1 MEFTDDVAATRGD
14 EGEEILDT
22 LEAIE
27 SADIPITTAEPAS
40 AGQAGDPLEVLYRFH
55 PETILDYAETITP
68 LIPLKQVPP
77 DAAATTELLRD
88 TGLNSEIQEG
98 LDANHRSQPFLS
110 VYEKTKILGFRANQL
125 AQGARPYVVVPEHVT
140 KVGDIARMEL
150 EQRRLPYIIKRPM
163 PNGTFEYWRLSDLM
177 IL

>member
-1 MEFTDDVAATRGD
+1 MEFTDEAAG
-14 EGEEILDT
+14 
-22 LEAIE
+22 
-27 SADIPITTAEPAS
+27 ADIPDDGGADALVALEEEGIPMTTVEPAA

-55 PETILDYAETITP
+55 PETILDYAETVTP
-68 LIPLKQVPP
+68 LIPLQQVPP
-77 DAAATTELLRD
+77 EAAASTEVAVEAALGEASD
-88 TGLNSEIQEG
+88 V
-98 LDANHRSQPFLS
+98 DAHHRSQPFLS

-140 KVGDIARMEL
+140 KVGDIAKMEL

>member
-1 MEFTDDVAATRGD
+1 MEYTDDAVAANEVVDDG
-14 EGEEILDT
+14 G
-22 LEAIE
+22 LEALDALE
-27 SADIPITTAEPAS
+27 GADIPLATAEPAA
-40 AGQAGDPLEVLYRFH
+40 AGQAGDPLEVLYRNH

-77 DAAATTELLRD
+77 EVAATTEVVAEAALGETTEVD
-88 TGLNSEIQEG
+88 PH
-98 LDANHRSQPFLS
+98 HRAQPFLS

-140 KVGDIARMEL
+140 KVGDIAKMEL

>member
-1 MEFTDDVAATRGD
+1 MEYTDDAAAGN
-14 EGEEILDT
+14 EVLDDGG
-22 LEAIE
+22 LEALDALE
-27 SADIPITTAEPAS
+27 GADIPLTTAEPA
-40 AGQAGDPLEVLYRFH
+40 AVGQAGDPLEVLYRNH

-77 DAAATTELLRD
+77 EGAATTEVVAD
-88 TGLNSEIQEG
+88 GS
-98 LDANHRSQPFLS
+98 LDETTEVDPHHRSQPFLS

-125 AQGARPYVVVPEHVT
+125 APGARPYVVVPEHVT
-140 KVGDIARMEL
+140 KVGDIAKMEL